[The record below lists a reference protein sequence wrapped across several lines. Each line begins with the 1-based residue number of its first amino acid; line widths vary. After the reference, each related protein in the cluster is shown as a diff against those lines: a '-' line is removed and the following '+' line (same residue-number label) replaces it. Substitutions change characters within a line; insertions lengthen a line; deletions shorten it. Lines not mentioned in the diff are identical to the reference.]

1 MARIE
6 ERFETQSGTTF
17 TKEETDAGNVRYRK
31 NGTFTSSQSF
41 AAGKSHTP
49 TAEVRR
55 GNTDP
60 SDLDRTDL
68 NKQFDVSMT
77 VPIQQF
83 DEDSFEREQAG
94 EANAFY
100 GFLQAEETPDDRVEA
115 ALEYQDMVR
124 ELDDSNSPE
133 EDREIKERYGIGGS

>member
-1 MARIE
+1 MARIQE
-6 ERFETQSGTTF
+6 QFETQSGTTF
-17 TKEETDAGNVRYRK
+17 TKEETEAGNVRYRK
-31 NGTFTSSQSF
+31 DGAFTSAQSF
-41 AAGKSHTP
+41 GAGKSHRP

-60 SDLDRTDL
+60 SELDRTDL
-68 NKQFDVSMT
+68 NKPFDATSYIPT
-77 VPIQQF
+77 EAF
-83 DEDSFEREQAG
+83 DDDSFDRRQAA
-94 EANAFY
+94 EANRFY

-133 EDREIKERYGIGGS
+133 EDREIKERYGVGGS

>member
-1 MARIE
+1 LARIQ

-17 TKEETDAGNVRYRK
+17 TKEETEAGNVRYRK

-55 GNTDP
+55 GNTDS
-60 SDLDRTDL
+60 SDIDRTDL
-68 NKQFDVSMT
+68 NKPFDTTMT
-77 VPIQQF
+77 VPTQQF
-83 DEDSFEREQAG
+83 DDDSFERKQAA
-94 EANAFY
+94 EANRFY

-115 ALEYQDMVR
+115 ALEYQDMKR
-124 ELDDSNSPE
+124 ELENSNSPQ
-133 EDREIKERYGIGGS
+133 EDRDIKDRYGVGGS

>member
-1 MARIE
+1 LTEIT

-17 TKEETDAGNVRYRK
+17 TKEETEAGNVRYRK

-60 SDLDRTDL
+60 SDIDRTDL
-68 NKQFDVSMT
+68 NKPFDATSYIPT
-77 VPIQQF
+77 EAF
-83 DEDSFEREQAG
+83 DDDSFEREQAA
-94 EANAFY
+94 EANRFY

-133 EDREIKERYGIGGS
+133 EDREIKERYGVGGS

>member
-1 MARIE
+1 MARIQ

-17 TKEETDAGNVRYRK
+17 TKEETEAGNVRYRK

-41 AAGKSHTP
+41 AASKSHTP

-60 SDLDRTDL
+60 SELDRTDL
-68 NKQFDVSMT
+68 NKPFDATSYIPT
-77 VPIQQF
+77 EAF
-83 DEDSFEREQAG
+83 DDDSFEREQVA
-94 EANAFY
+94 EANRFY

-115 ALEYQDMVR
+115 ALEYQDMVQ